1 MERTATYMCRLA
13 CATLMAF
20 ASVDV
25 GASTLFRC
33 VAQDGAVAYQD
44 VPCGGDTTLT
54 RTMPIV
60 GEAGGGEAGT
70 KKKGKKQAS
79 RKAEAGTAGKQATG
93 SPANAST
100 SVRGERAERRDAC
113 RAAREKREATLAQLG
128 LRRTFE
134 QLRALDDRVHDVCKG
149 L

>member
-1 MERTATYMCRLA
+1 MGSTTTYLCRFA
-13 CATLMAF
+13 CAASMAF
-20 ASVDV
+20 ASMDAC
-25 GASTLFRC
+25 ASTLFRC

-44 VPCGGDTTLT
+44 VPCGGDTVLT
-54 RTMPIV
+54 RTIPVV

-70 KKKGKKQAS
+70 KKKGAKQVP
-79 RKAEAGTAGKQATG
+79 RKAEAGTTRKQ
-93 SPANAST
+93 NFAST
-100 SVRGERAERRDAC
+100 SVRGERAKRRDAC